1 MKLSRLYSVKRPLFG
16 LQQATNI
23 KKEIEYITEQA
34 NKKIQALEN
43 IDKYQQ
49 LFGKVTLCVNNSCD
63 GSILHRFEHVN
74 WNRLDKTIPKWS
86 YPFVYELA
94 VKNSNPNKGYYRN
107 PESYIAI
114 DYAEKTVKE
123 LEKIF
128 EKID

>member
-1 MKLSRLYSVKRPLFG
+1 MKLTRFYSVKKPLFT

-23 KKEIEYITEQA
+23 KNEIENITQQA
-34 NKKIQALEN
+34 TEEIQKIEN

-49 LFGKVTLCVNNSCD
+49 LFGKVTLDVCNSRD
-63 GSILHRFEHVN
+63 SILHRFEQVN

-94 VKNSNPNKGYYRN
+94 LKNSKINGYYRN
-107 PESYIAI
+107 PESSVAQSF
-114 DYAEKTVKE
+114 AEETVKE